1 MKRETGHRRERGAI
15 YSVDAALFLEPISA
29 AVAMQT
35 NVTNRSPAELIH
47 ATVFLI
53 AHVTQ
58 EEGPLVRCLL
68 LVHRHAAHRCSVS
81 PAPRSAETERGALIP
96 NPVGG
101 AAESKADA
109 GEIHLSLVP
118 LESRK
123 VTQLSGS
130 KIQYLNLSSMSLSS
144 VSPSELHNPFLM
156 HL

>member
-1 MKRETGHRRERGAI
+1 MPLACVLQRCTP
-15 YSVDAALFLEPISA
+15 ALSDTVQL
-29 AVAMQT
+29 
-35 NVTNRSPAELIH
+35 RSPC
-47 ATVFLI
+47 
-53 AHVTQ
+53 
-58 EEGPLVRCLL
+58 P
-68 LVHRHAAHRCSVS
+68 
-81 PAPRSAETERGALIP
+81 AETERGALIP